1 MANSMNLC
9 LFTGNLGQ
17 DPEVRYSQSGVA
29 VANVSLALSGRKKS
43 GDKWEDK
50 TEWVNLVAIGKRAEV
65 LRDYAHKGS
74 KIRVTSEVQVR
85 KWTDKEGRDRYTTEF
100 LISDLELLT
109 PKAEGQQQ
117 APRQQAAPQQRP
129 THAGSKQA
137 PQQEQGDDD
146 FDDDIPFN
154 WEAA

>member
-1 MANSMNLC
+1 

-65 LRDYAHKGS
+65 LRYYAHKGS

-117 APRQQAAPQQRP
+117 APRQQSAQQRP
-129 THAGSKQA
+129 THAGNQ
-137 PQQEQGDDD
+137 PQPEQQQGGDD
-146 FDDDIPFN
+146 FDDDSIPF
-154 WEAA
+154 